1 MHTDLALLL
10 LQHLPNTTTNTYW
23 QLLKVF
29 PSIDSALEA
38 NPEKL
43 SKLLSEAAIG
53 ELLKYR
59 QVGDCAPLGVSVRK
73 TLDWCAQQGVEL
85 VSIRSDSYPAV
96 LREIPK
102 APALLY
108 VKGRKQV
115 LALPQLAMVGSRSPS
130 PGGLATARDFGNHL
144 AAGGLTITSG
154 LALGIDQAA
163 HEGALDA
170 GGTTIA
176 VMATG
181 IEQIYPRRNS
191 ALAERIVEQGG
202 ALITEFPLG
211 SAPQAAFFP
220 QRNRIISGLSAGVL
234 VVEAAVK
241 SGSLITA
248 RFALQHNR
256 EVFAIPGSIHNPLSR
271 GCHALIKEG
280 ATLVES
286 AQDIIVQLE
295 GYLSMKWQELG
306 LPHARPRNAPSGLAL
321 MERGEL
327 IESPMEQAVLAQLDY
342 APATLDELSQR
353 TGMALGELLAN
364 LLTLEL
370 KGLAS
375 SFNGGYARMA
385 RTGLKPLLP
394 TERL

>member
-1 MHTDLALLL
+1 MQMERALLM

-23 QLLKVF
+23 QLLKAF
-29 PSIDSALEA
+29 PSLEAALEA

-43 SKLLSEAAIG
+43 HKLLSEEAIAQ
-53 ELLKYR
+53 LLAHRRNPHGSSLTERVNK
-59 QVGDCAPLGVSVRK
+59 A
-73 TLDWCAQQGVEL
+73 LDWCHQQQVQL
-85 VSIRSDSYPAV
+85 ISINHDLYPAV

-108 VKGRKQV
+108 LKGRPQA
-115 LALPQLAMVGSRSPS
+115 LSLPQLAMVGSRSPS
-130 PGGLATARDFGNHL
+130 PGGMSIAREFAQHL
-144 AAGGLTITSG
+144 AAGGLAITSG

-163 HEGALDA
+163 HEGALA
-170 GGTTIA
+170 GEGITLG

-181 IEQIYPRRNS
+181 IDQIYPRRNQ
-191 ALAERIVEQGG
+191 ALAERIVAAGG
-202 ALITEFPLG
+202 AIMTEFPLG
-211 SAPQAAFFP
+211 TAPQAAFFP

-248 RFALQHNR
+248 RYALQHNR

-280 ATLVES
+280 AVLTET
-286 AQDIIVQLE
+286 AEDILTHLE
-295 GYLSMKWQELG
+295 GYLSLKWQELG
-306 LPHARPRNAPSGLAL
+306 LPKHPLPQEPLGHRLI
-321 MERGEL
+321 ERGEL
-327 IESPMEQAVLAQLDY
+327 IENPLEAVVLKQLDFH
-342 APATLDELSQR
+342 PATLDELGER
-353 TGMALGELLAN
+353 TGLPIGDLLTS

-375 SFNGGYARMA
+375 SFNGGYTRMA
-385 RTGLKPLLP
+385 SIAFRPP
-394 TERL
+394 C

>member
-1 MHTDLALLL
+1 MQMDEALLL
-10 LQHLPNTTTNTYW
+10 LHHLPNTTTNTYW

-29 PSIDSALEA
+29 PSLEAALEA

-43 SKLLSEAAIG
+43 HKLLSETAIE
-53 ELLKYR
+53 ELLNHR
-59 QVGDCAPLGVSVRK
+59 RSPGTSTLGQRVQRAQ
-73 TLDWCAQQGVEL
+73 DWCHQQDVKL
-85 VSIRSDSYPAV
+85 VSIYNDAYPAV

-108 VKGRKQV
+108 LKGRVQALV
-115 LALPQLAMVGSRSPS
+115 LPQLAMVGSRSPS
-130 PGGLATARDFGNHL
+130 PSGIATAREFAQHLATGGLA
-144 AAGGLTITSG
+144 ITSG

-170 GGTTIA
+170 GGTTLA

-181 IEQIYPRRNS
+181 IDQIYPRRNQ
-191 ALAERIVEQGG
+191 ALAERIVASGG
-202 ALITEFPLG
+202 AIITEFPIG
-211 SAPQAAFFP
+211 TAPQAAFFP

-280 ATLVES
+280 AVLTES
-286 AQDIIVQLE
+286 ADDIVQHLA
-295 GYLSMKWQELG
+295 GYLSLKWQELG
-306 LPHARPRNAPSGLAL
+306 LAIPKACDSPSGIAL

-327 IESPMEQAVLAQLDY
+327 IESPAEVTVLAQLDFS
-342 APATLDELSQR
+342 PVTLDELSER
-353 TGMALGELLAN
+353 TGLPVGELLAS

-375 SFNGGYARMA
+375 SFNGGYTKMQ
-385 RTGLKPLLP
+385 RTSMRAPLP
-394 TERL
+394 I

>member
-1 MHTDLALLL
+1 MQMERALLM
-10 LQHLPNTTTNTYW
+10 LQHLPNTTTHTYW
-23 QLLKVF
+23 QLLKAF
-29 PSIDSALEA
+29 PSLEYALEA

-43 SKLLSEAAIG
+43 QKLLSEAAIA
-53 ELLKYR
+53 ELLEHR
-59 QVGDCAPLGVSVRK
+59 RNPQGSRLTDQVNRA
-73 TLDWCAQQGVEL
+73 LDWCQQERVEL
-85 VSIRSDSYPAV
+85 ISINSDLYPAV

-108 VKGRKQV
+108 LKGRPQA

-130 PGGLATARDFGNHL
+130 PTGISLAREFARYL
-144 AAGGLTITSG
+144 AAGGLAITSG

-163 HEGALDA
+163 HEGALA
-170 GGTTIA
+170 AEGVTLA

-181 IEQIYPRRNS
+181 IDQIYPRRNL
-191 ALAERIVEQGG
+191 ALAERIVATGG
-202 ALITEFPLG
+202 ALITEFPIG
-211 SAPQAAFFP
+211 TAPQAAFFP

-248 RFALQHNR
+248 RYALQHNR

-280 ATLVES
+280 AVLTES
-286 AQDIIVQLE
+286 ADDIFNQLG
-295 GYLSMKWQELG
+295 GYLSLKWQELG
-306 LPHARPRNAPSGLAL
+306 TPSRPESLSGLAL

-327 IESPMEQAVLAQLDY
+327 IENPLEAVVLEQLDFN
-342 APATLDELSQR
+342 PATLDELGER
-353 TGMALGELLAN
+353 TGLPIGDLLTS

-375 SFNGGYARMA
+375 SFNGGYTRMA
-385 RTGLKPLLP
+385 PTSLRPPLP
-394 TERL
+394 I

>member
-1 MHTDLALLL
+1 MQMERALLM

-23 QLLKVF
+23 QLLKAF
-29 PSIDSALEA
+29 PSLESALEA

-43 SKLLSEAAIG
+43 HKLLSAAAIA
-53 ELLKYR
+53 ELLEHRRNPQGSALTDK
-59 QVGDCAPLGVSVRK
+59 VNKAF
-73 TLDWCAQQGVEL
+73 DWCQHEQVQL
-85 VSIRSDSYPAV
+85 ISINHDLYPAV

-108 VKGRKQV
+108 LKGRPQA
-115 LALPQLAMVGSRSPS
+115 LSLPQLAMVGSRSPS
-130 PGGLATARDFGNHL
+130 PSGMNIARDFARHL
-144 AAGGLTITSG
+144 AAGGLAITSG

-163 HEGALDA
+163 HEGALA
-170 GGTTIA
+170 AEGVTLA

-181 IEQIYPRRNS
+181 IDQIYPRRNQ
-191 ALAERIVEQGG
+191 ALAERIVAAGG

-211 SAPQAAFFP
+211 TAPQAAFFP

-248 RFALQHNR
+248 RYALQHNR

-280 ATLVES
+280 AVLTES
-286 AQDIIVQLE
+286 ADDILAHLE

-306 LPHARPRNAPSGLAL
+306 LPRRLSQAAPSGLSL

-327 IESPMEQAVLAQLDY
+327 IDNPLETVVLEQLDFN
-342 APATLDELSQR
+342 PATLDELGER
-353 TGMALGELLAN
+353 TGLPIGDLLTS

-375 SFNGGYARMA
+375 SFNGGYTRMA
-385 RTGLKPLLP
+385 PTSLRPPLLI
-394 TERL
+394 

>member
-1 MHTDLALLL
+1 MQMERALLM

-23 QLLKVF
+23 QLLKAF
-29 PSIDSALEA
+29 PSLEAALEA
-38 NPEKL
+38 SPEKL
-43 SKLLSEAAIG
+43 HKLLSEAALA
-53 ELLKYR
+53 ELLAHRRNPHGSSLTDRVNK
-59 QVGDCAPLGVSVRK
+59 A
-73 TLDWCAQQGVEL
+73 LDWCQQAQVQL
-85 VSIRSDSYPAV
+85 ISINHDLYPAV

-108 VKGRKQV
+108 LKGRPQA
-115 LALPQLAMVGSRSPS
+115 LSLPQLAMVGSRSPS
-130 PGGLATARDFGNHL
+130 PSGLSIAREFAQHL
-144 AAGGLTITSG
+144 AAGGLAITSG

-163 HEGALDA
+163 HEGALA
-170 GGTTIA
+170 AEGVTLG

-181 IEQIYPRRNS
+181 IDQIYPRRNQ
-191 ALAERIVEQGG
+191 ALAERIVAAGG
-202 ALITEFPLG
+202 AILTEFPIG
-211 SAPQAAFFP
+211 TAPQAAFFP

-248 RFALQHNR
+248 RYALQHNR

-280 ATLVES
+280 AVLTET
-286 AQDIIVQLE
+286 AEDILAHLE

-306 LPHARPRNAPSGLAL
+306 LPKPASAHGPSGLTL

-327 IESPMEQAVLAQLDY
+327 IENPLESVVLEQLDFN
-342 APATLDELSQR
+342 PATLDELGER
-353 TGMALGELLAN
+353 TGLPIGDLLTS

-375 SFNGGYARMA
+375 SFNGGYTRMA
-385 RTGLKPLLP
+385 PTSLRPPLLI
-394 TERL
+394 

>member
-1 MHTDLALLL
+1 MQMEYALLM

-23 QLLKVF
+23 QLLKAF
-29 PSIDSALEA
+29 PSLEAALEA

-43 SKLLSEAAIG
+43 EKLLSAAAIG
-53 ELLKYR
+53 ELLDHR
-59 QVGDCAPLGVSVRK
+59 RHSVSSNLGQRVQK
-73 TLDWCAQQGVEL
+73 AMDWCQQEAIHL
-85 VSIRSDSYPAV
+85 VSIHSDLYPSV

-108 VKGRKQV
+108 VKGRVQA
-115 LALPQLAMVGSRSPS
+115 LALPQLAIVGSRSPS
-130 PGGLATARDFGNHL
+130 PSGINTAREFAHHL
-144 AAGGLTITSG
+144 AAGGLAITSG

-163 HEGALDA
+163 HEGALNA
-170 GGTTIA
+170 EGATLA

-181 IEQIYPRRNS
+181 IDQIYPRRNQ
-191 ALAERIVEQGG
+191 ALADRIVAGGG

-211 SAPQAAFFP
+211 TAPQAAFFP

-234 VVEAAVK
+234 VVEAVVK

-248 RFALQHNR
+248 RYALQHNR

-280 ATLVES
+280 AVLTES
-286 AQDIIVQLE
+286 ADDIFQHLA
-295 GYLSMKWQELG
+295 GYLSLKWQELG
-306 LPHARPRNAPSGLAL
+306 LPTERPHDAPSGLTL

-327 IESPMEQAVLAQLDY
+327 IENPSEAVVLAQLDFN
-342 APATLDELSQR
+342 PATLDELGER
-353 TGMALGELLAN
+353 TGLPIGELLAS

-375 SFNGGYARMA
+375 SFNGGYTRMTPTSLRA
-385 RTGLKPLLP
+385 PLLI
-394 TERL
+394 

>member
-1 MHTDLALLL
+1 MQLERALLMV
-10 LQHLPNTTTNTYW
+10 QHLPNTTTNTYW
-23 QLLKVF
+23 QLLKAF
-29 PSIDSALEA
+29 PSVEYALEA

-43 SKLLSEAAIG
+43 HKLLSPAAIA
-53 ELLKYR
+53 ELLEHR
-59 QVGDCAPLGVSVRK
+59 RNPHGSALAQQVER
-73 TLDWCAQQGVEL
+73 TLDWCHQEQVHL
-85 VSIRSDSYPAV
+85 VSINQDAYPAV

-108 VKGRKQV
+108 LKGRPQA
-115 LALPQLAMVGSRSPS
+115 LALPQLALVGSRSPS
-130 PGGLATARDFGNHL
+130 PSGMNIAREFAQHL
-144 AAGGLTITSG
+144 AAGGLAITSG

-163 HEGALDA
+163 HEGALA
-170 GGTTIA
+170 AQGCTLA

-181 IEQIYPRRNS
+181 IDQIYPRRNQ
-191 ALAERIVEQGG
+191 ALAEHIVASGG
-202 ALITEFPLG
+202 ALITEFPVG
-211 SAPQAAFFP
+211 TAPQAAFFP

-248 RFALQHNR
+248 RYALQHNR

-280 ATLVES
+280 AVLTES
-286 AQDIIVQLE
+286 ADDILAHLE
-295 GYLSMKWQELG
+295 GYLSLKWQELG
-306 LPHARPRNAPSGLAL
+306 LPRQLSSTAPSGLAL

-327 IESPMEQAVLAQLDY
+327 IDNPLETVVLEQLDY
-342 APATLDELSQR
+342 TPVSLDDLSER
-353 TGMALGELLAN
+353 TGLPIGDLLTS

-375 SFNGGYARMA
+375 SFNGGYTRMA
-385 RTGLKPLLP
+385 PTSLRPPLLI
-394 TERL
+394 

>member
-1 MHTDLALLL
+1 MQMEYALLL

-29 PSIDSALEA
+29 PSLEAALEA

-43 SKLLSEAAIG
+43 QKLLSEAAVS
-53 ELLKYR
+53 ELLRHRHDSAASALSQKV
-59 QVGDCAPLGVSVRK
+59 QKA
-73 TLDWCAQQGVEL
+73 LDWCQQQDVEL
-85 VSIRSDSYPAV
+85 VSIYSDAYPAV

-108 VKGRKQV
+108 VKGRV
-115 LALPQLAMVGSRSPS
+115 SALTLPQLAIVGSRSPS
-130 PGGLATARDFGNHL
+130 PSGIATARDFAQHL
-144 AAGGLTITSG
+144 AAGGLAITSG

-163 HEGALDA
+163 HEGAVEA
-170 GGTTIA
+170 GGATLA

-181 IEQIYPRRNS
+181 IDQLYPRRNQ
-191 ALAERIVEQGG
+191 ALAERIVASGG
-202 ALITEFPLG
+202 ALITEFSIG
-211 SAPQAAFFP
+211 TAPQAAFFP

-280 ATLVES
+280 AVLTES
-286 AQDIIVQLE
+286 ADDIIQHLA
-295 GYLSMKWQELG
+295 GYLSLKWQELG
-306 LPHARPRNAPSGLAL
+306 LTLPKAAGAPSGLAL

-327 IESPMEQAVLAQLDY
+327 IETPCEAAVLAHLDY
-342 APATLDELSQR
+342 VPASLDQLTER
-353 TGMALGELLAN
+353 TGLPVGELLAS

-375 SFNGGYARMA
+375 SFNGGYTKMQ
-385 RTGLKPLLP
+385 RTALRAPLP
-394 TERL
+394 I